1 LYDLKQKRP
10 NLYYI
15 SETEN
20 GGEYSPQRISKS
32 NNISAVKLDENG
44 LQRSNSYNYKTKKS
58 AVLIPNLKVAY
69 TAWCDHNTL
78 VAVSIDKDSLEL
90 FVSDLRK
97 ETSISVAKTMER
109 SIHKIPNSN
118 VMSFVSKENH
128 EDWLVKSLNPITKEI
143 ETITSIGKS
152 EDITWLP
159 NGSLLISN
167 GNSMYQLNPKKDK
180 TPSLFFRFSNEN
192 INNISRITGNK
203 TENKIAL
210 VAEVSPKYLAQE

>member
-20 GGEYSPQRISKS
+20 SGEYSPQRIPKS
-32 NNISAVKLDENG
+32 NNISTVRLGKNG
-44 LQRSNSYNYKTKKS
+44 LQRFYSYDYKTKKS
-58 AVLIPNLKVAY
+58 AVLIPDLKVAY
-69 TAWCDHNTL
+69 PDWYDHNTL
-78 VAVSIDKDSLEL
+78 VAVSIVKDSLEL

-97 ETSISVAKTMER
+97 ETSISVAKTVGR
-109 SIHKIPNSN
+109 YIHKIPNSN
-118 VMSFVSKENH
+118 LMSFISKESH

-192 INNISRITGNK
+192 INNISRITVNK
-203 TENKIAL
+203 TGTKIAL
-210 VAEVSPKYLAQE
+210 VAEVSLGI